1 MNTQECI
8 FVVISHIKGVQYD
21 EKKKKIKNSQE
32 DLIKPILKTKKKFKR
47 TESARDEMGREQS
60 RTARNST
67 EQLQQ

>member
-1 MNTQECI
+1 M
-8 FVVISHIKGVQYD
+8 
-21 EKKKKIKNSQE
+21 KKKKIKNSQE